1 MIFYYIKAAN
11 QGELMAEE
19 AENIEN
25 EEFEETNL
33 SGDEIAEEVLKQA
46 ESAVGND
53 AKVEELE
60 AKLASMQDALLR
72 SAADLDNTRKRS
84 EKELQDV
91 GKYAIS
97 SFAKDMVNVLENLER
112 TISAIPD
119 EEKDSPLFKGVELTQ
134 KELANSL
141 ERRDIKQ
148 IAPKTGDKFDH
159 NLHQAMSQVAEPS
172 VEAGC
177 IVSSMQTGYIIHDRL
192 LRPAMVVVS
201 KGVDAAKHEV
211 DTSA

>member
-1 MIFYYIKAAN
+1 MPKN
-11 QGELMAEE
+11 
-19 AENIEN
+19 AENTEIEQ
-25 EEFEETNL
+25 ENL
-33 SGDEIAEEVLKQA
+33 TASEQEIAPEVLQQA
-46 ESAVGND
+46 SEAVGDN
-53 AKVEELE
+53 AKIEELE
-60 AKLASMQDALLR
+60 AQIAALKDAMLR
-72 SAADLDNTRKRS
+72 TAADLENTRKRA

-112 TISAIPD
+112 TIAAIPD
-119 EEKDSPLFKGVELTQ
+119 EQKDSPLFKGVELTQ
-134 KELANSL
+134 KELANAL
-141 ERRDIKQ
+141 ERREIKQ
-148 IAPKTGDKFDH
+148 IAPQKGDKFDH

-177 IVSSMQTGYIIHDRL
+177 IVQAMQTGYIIHDRL

-201 KGVDAAKHEV
+201 KGAAEAKHEV

>member
-1 MIFYYIKAAN
+1 MTN
-11 QGELMAEE
+11 E
-19 AENIEN
+19 AENVEN
-25 EEFEETNL
+25 EEFEEVNAA
-33 SGDEIAEEVLKQA
+33 GEEIAPEILDQA
-46 ESAVGND
+46 NEAVGND
-53 AKVEELE
+53 AKIEELE
-60 AKLASMQDALLR
+60 AQLATMKDALLR
-72 SAADLDNTRKRS
+72 SAADLENTRKRS

-119 EEKDSPLFKGVELTQ
+119 EEKESPLFKGVELTH
-134 KELANSL
+134 KELENAL

-148 IAPKTGDKFDH
+148 VAPQKGERFDH
-159 NLHQAMSQVAEPS
+159 NLHQAMSQVEDPS
-172 VEAGC
+172 VESGC
-177 IVSSMQTGYIIHDRL
+177 IVQVMQTGFVIHDRL

-201 KGVDAAKHEV
+201 KGSVVKHEV